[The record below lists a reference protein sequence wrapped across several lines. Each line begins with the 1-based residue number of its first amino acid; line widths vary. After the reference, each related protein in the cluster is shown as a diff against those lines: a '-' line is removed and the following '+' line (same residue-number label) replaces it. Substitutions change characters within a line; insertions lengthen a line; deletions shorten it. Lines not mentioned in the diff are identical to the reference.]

1 MNCPSYIRGSCEA
14 RFTGIRLNPAVPP
27 PCRRASRSGVALI
40 VVLGLL
46 SLLMITG
53 VAFTILMRIERAGAS
68 NLRHTTAARQM
79 AQGGLAYAIAA
90 LNRDIGDRQTPV
102 WTNRAFRTAVN
113 RTQQERN
120 GKIVDKLRMAED
132 VFFSVLE
139 DDPQAR
145 NVASARVLTAEAAQ
159 HLPGALRHRA
169 DMLTYNDV
177 EYAAPEWIPVESA
190 GTVVGRYAYAI
201 LETTGL
207 LDANLVNGP
216 DTNRWMG
223 AAPAEIRIDPKVQL
237 DVVNVK
243 NFTDRRN
250 SHGRYE
256 TLPELTLQNDGLDG
270 KALQNFGTF
279 SYSRPDLIPAE
290 PHPKASPAMKSAHTA
305 LLAQPSQKGRPRRRI
320 DIGTEQKI
328 KAQQADIELAF
339 KASGLNDEQSRWAYL
354 GLLDYVDRDHEPAG
368 ATNQEKFGRPATE
381 AVPLFSVNGIR
392 MKYTYKAL
400 PPKPDGTFD
409 AEHRMSYQHFAYFVY
424 PFRDRSASFKVQ
436 VKAQVRHIPVNPG
449 QWGSLTPPADQ
460 VVEFEKD
467 LAPLDPGAVEL
478 LVGDEVFYP
487 PQNKDPLVLP
497 GSAGKFPGFTLFGL
511 SAVARTMSGN
521 TVVRQ
526 LPVDDYDKFSDGA
539 TAVAMQL
546 TGDQLLEN
554 SVYALWSE
562 VLDPRNNHRANNDAF
577 WRASRDDRK
586 KGNMTYLGP
595 LINLETV
602 FPGYKRPAPQPQPS
616 VVNSLAGYMLSHPDI
631 MNNHFKII
639 TDGLRFG
646 DNDATHADPALR
658 QLYMHVANRPLQSV
672 GELGYLPIGFFL
684 TVSLY
689 DHGHKPWDQANHVYA
704 NNTLPEIGYH
714 PVLDYFTLGDPEA
727 PRWGRINLN
736 TVNPE
741 VMGAVFTGLPVQSER
756 VVAGAPPPAIPALG
770 GGDLDDAAELAEWL
784 IDKGPFTR
792 LSDLGRMFRDTPQ
805 LGKATPGAYSG
816 GEPLQALTK
825 VVPAGQVGEFERE
838 SLIRNA
844 SGLFTLRG
852 QTFTIILR
860 ADSFSP
866 RFGMTGVKQG
876 NVLATSTA
884 VAQVWRDTEPMIEK
898 DKITKNYPIFIQ
910 SFKML
915 NE

>member
-14 RFTGIRLNPAVPP
+14 RFTGTLPLNPAAPP
-27 PCRRASRSGVALI
+27 PCRRASRSGIAMI

-79 AQGGLAYAIAA
+79 AQGGIAYAIAA

-102 WTNRAFRTAVN
+102 WTNRVFRTAEN

-120 GKIVDKLRMAED
+120 GKIVDKLRIAED

-139 DDPQAR
+139 DDPQPR
-145 NVASARVLTAEAAQ
+145 NVASARILTAEAAQ

-177 EYAAPEWIPVESA
+177 EYAAPEWIPVVSE

-223 AAPAEIRIDPKVQL
+223 ADPAEIRIDPKVQL

-243 NFTDRRN
+243 DFTDQRTI
-250 SHGRYE
+250 HGRYE

-279 SYSRPDLIPAE
+279 SYSPPDLIPAE
-290 PHPKASPAMKSAHTA
+290 PHPKASGDMITAHEA
-305 LLAQPSQKGRPRRRI
+305 LLTQLRQKGRPRRRI

-328 KAQQADIELAF
+328 KAQQAEIELAF
-339 KASGLNDEQSRWAYL
+339 QASGLNAEQSRWAYL
-354 GLLDYVDRDHEPAG
+354 GLLDYVDKDHEPAG

-392 MKYTYKAL
+392 MKYVYKAL

-424 PFRDRSASFKVQ
+424 PFRDRSAPFKVE
-436 VKAQVRHIPVNPG
+436 VKAQVRHIPINPG
-449 QWGSLTPPADQ
+449 QWGPLTPPMDQ
-460 VVEFEKD
+460 VVVLAKD
-467 LAPLDPGAVEL
+467 LAPLAPGGVATL
-478 LVGDEVFYP
+478 LGDEVFYP
-487 PQNKDPLVLP
+487 PENKDPLVLP
-497 GSAGKFPGFTLFGL
+497 GSAGKFQGFTLFGL
-511 SAVARTMSGN
+511 SGVARTMSGN
-521 TVVRQ
+521 NVIRQ
-526 LPVDDYDKFSDGA
+526 LPADDYDKFADGA
-539 TAVAMQL
+539 TAVAMNL
-546 TGDQLLEN
+546 TGAELEGN
-554 SVYALWSE
+554 VYFLWSE
-562 VLDPRNNHRANNDAF
+562 VLDPRNNHRANDFF

-586 KGNMTYLGP
+586 KSDMTYLGP
-595 LINLETV
+595 LINLESV
-602 FPGYKRPAPQPQPS
+602 FPGYKRPTPQPFPG
-616 VVNSLAGYMLSHPDI
+616 VVNSLANYMLSHPDI
-631 MNNHFKII
+631 MNNQFKII

-646 DNDATHADPALR
+646 DNDATHADTILR
-658 QLYMHVANRPLQSV
+658 QFDMHVADRPLQSV

-689 DHGHKPWDQANHVYA
+689 DHGHKPWNQANHNYA
-704 NNTLPEIGYH
+704 NNVLPEIGYH
-714 PVLDYFTLGDPEA
+714 PVLDYFTLDDPEA
-727 PRWGRINLN
+727 PSWGRVNLN

-756 VVAGAPPPAIPALG
+756 VVASPPAIPALG
-770 GGDLDDAAELAEWL
+770 GGNLDDATELAEWL

-792 LSDLGRMFRDTPQ
+792 LSDLGRMFQDTPQ
-805 LGKATPGAYSG
+805 LGKSTPGAYSG
-816 GEPLQALTK
+816 SEPLQALTK
-825 VVPAGQVGEFERE
+825 VVPAGQIGELERE
-838 SLIRNA
+838 ALIRNA
-844 SGLFTLRG
+844 SELFTLRG

-884 VAQVWRDTEPMIEK
+884 VVQVWRDTEPIIEK
-898 DKITKNYPIFIQ
+898 DGTRNYPTFIQ